1 MVSILIDV
9 LTKKQAEGAC
19 RKSIKKTPDIDFPAG
34 KRIAGVIMLQPV
46 CLLVYWF
53 RV

>member
-19 RKSIKKTPDIDFPAG
+19 RKSIKKLPILISRQG
-34 KRIAGVIMLQPV
+34 KE
-46 CLLVYWF
+46 
-53 RV
+53 